1 MIWHILLTH
10 LKQVEI
16 LYHDWFNDLKSKHF
30 LRNKMHRHYIQT
42 LLWWLSLQLK
52 TLKFPQ
58 DRSEGGSWM
67 FGISPIWGRRST
79 ELKVKTKARPS
90 AFRQSDAANLS
101 ARLCLNLNWI
111 QWYLYNTSS
120 RSQQC
125 QHITTYPGMCHPFTW
140 LQFEI
145 VSISRCWVSNSGHSR
160 VLILLCT

>member
-90 AFRQSDAANLS
+90 AFRQMQRICPLVSV
-101 ARLCLNLNWI
+101 WI
-111 QWYLYNTSS
+111 SIESS
-120 RSQQC
+120 GIYIILPVD
-125 QHITTYPGMCHPFTW
+125 HNN
-140 LQFEI
+140 
-145 VSISRCWVSNSGHSR
+145 VSISQPIQGCAILSLDCSLRLFQLVD
-160 VLILLCT
+160 VEFLIQVTAEF